1 MSKQFSGKGKI
12 EVSRFKGLGEMPAAQ
27 LRTTTMDPTTRTLL
41 RVEMTGDELDDGKSA
56 ATLVE
61 HLMGRKPELRLRF
74 IQENAMQVKELD
86 I

>member
-1 MSKQFSGKGKI
+1 MRDEFTGKGKV

-27 LRTTTMDPTTRTLL
+27 LRSTTMDPATRTLW
-41 RVEMTGDELDDGKSA
+41 RVELPTDDLDGGPSA

-74 IQENAMQVKELD
+74 IQENAMQVKDLD